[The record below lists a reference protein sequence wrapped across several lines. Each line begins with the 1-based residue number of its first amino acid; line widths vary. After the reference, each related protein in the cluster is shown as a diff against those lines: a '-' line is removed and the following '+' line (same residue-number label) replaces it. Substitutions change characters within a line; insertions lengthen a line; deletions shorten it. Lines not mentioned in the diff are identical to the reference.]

1 VFVADDA
8 FPLHS
13 NILKPYPGYQI
24 KGSMEKIFNYRKSR
38 ARTVVENVFGILSS
52 VFRVLRK
59 PILLDANK
67 AQIITLACVY
77 LHNFLRK
84 NAVAR
89 STYTPAGTFDSID
102 MDIGNAI
109 GVYGDETK
117 TLSPLCIRSGE

>member
-24 KGSMEKIFNYRKSR
+24 KGSMERIFNYRISR
-38 ARTVVENVFGILSS
+38 AHTVVENVFGILYS

-67 AQIITLACVY
+67 TQII
-77 LHNFLRK
+77 
-84 NAVAR
+84 
-89 STYTPAGTFDSID
+89 I
-102 MDIGNAI
+102 
-109 GVYGDETK
+109 
-117 TLSPLCIRSGE
+117 